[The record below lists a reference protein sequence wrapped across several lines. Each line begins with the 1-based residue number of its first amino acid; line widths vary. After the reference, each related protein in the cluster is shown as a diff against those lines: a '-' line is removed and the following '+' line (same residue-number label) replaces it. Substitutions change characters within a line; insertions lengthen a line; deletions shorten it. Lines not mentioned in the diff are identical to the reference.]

1 MHKVASST
9 WPVHSALSFT
19 LSSRRSP
26 PSIITRTVARGNGF
40 RRDLLA
46 VPVDTNTVLLTSA
59 ACFAAIS
66 LDVARTHLLLSG
78 LDNLCHTW
86 VVQHIPPEVR
96 ASTADVLVSDTFI
109 TLGLSGWAATS
120 ATILFRQP
128 KGGFKSLL
136 LAWGVYLSAAGAV
149 TKGDPPLVWT
159 LKELFHRTRPS
170 TLHHTFSFPSG
181 HTTAATFLIG
191 GCLFVLL
198 PAALADRSQ
207 SSAPE
212 SAAIDQTQPSPAG
225 NAAVAIWIL
234 AALTTACGRIL
245 ADAHW
250 LSDTMAGAAIGTLL
264 VALLRRV
271 SGPQEEVNPKP
282 RNEL

>member
-1 MHKVASST
+1 MLLHTGNLCRPASSSLRC
-9 WPVHSALSFT
+9 PALSS
-19 LSSRRSP
+19 LQSPRRP
-26 PSIITRTVARGNGF
+26 PRSVLIRTVAGAGGF
-40 RRDLLA
+40 RRGLLS
-46 VPVDTNTVLLTSA
+46 VPVDTNFVLISSA

-66 LDVARTHLLLSG
+66 LDISQTHVLLSG

-86 VVQHIPPEVR
+86 VVQHISPDVR

-109 TLGLSGWAATS
+109 SLGLSGWAVTS
-120 ATILFRQP
+120 AAILFKQP
-128 KGGFKSLL
+128 RDGLKSLL

-198 PAALADRSQ
+198 PAALADKSQ
-207 SSAPE
+207 PSAPE
-212 SAAIDQTQPSPAG
+212 SAIVEQAQPSPAG
-225 NAAVAIWIL
+225 SAAVAIWIL

-250 LSDTMAGAAIGTLL
+250 LSDTMAGAAMGILL

-271 SGPQEEVNPKP
+271 SGLQEEST
-282 RNEL
+282 

>member
-1 MHKVASST
+1 MCRLASTTLLTSQ
-9 WPVHSALSFT
+9 VLSI
-19 LSSRRSP
+19 LQPPRRP
-26 PSIITRTVARGNGF
+26 PRNLLTRTFAGAGGVRRG
-40 RRDLLA
+40 LLS
-46 VPVDTNTVLLTSA
+46 VPVDTNVVLISSA

-66 LDVARTHLLLSG
+66 LDISQTHILLSN
-78 LDNLCHTW
+78 LDGLCHTW
-86 VVQHIPPEVR
+86 VVQNISPDVR
-96 ASTADVLVSDTFI
+96 ASTADVLISDTFI
-109 TLGLSGWAATS
+109 TLGLFGWAATS
-120 ATILFRQP
+120 AAILFKQP
-128 KGGFKSLL
+128 RGGVRALL
-136 LAWGVYLSAAGAV
+136 LAWGAYLSAAGAV

-198 PAALADRSQ
+198 PAALADSSQ
-207 SSAPE
+207 PSAPD
-212 SAAIDQTQPSPAG
+212 SATAEQAQPSPTG

-250 LSDTMAGAAIGTLL
+250 LSDTMAGAAMGTLL
-264 VALLRRV
+264 VALLRRAT
-271 SGPQEEVNPKP
+271 GPQEESI
-282 RNEL
+282 

>member
-1 MHKVASST
+1 MCRLASVTLLTRPS
-9 WPVHSALSFT
+9 LS
-19 LSSRRSP
+19 LSHSRRNTPRSVL
-26 PSIITRTVARGNGF
+26 TRTFAGAGGVRRG
-40 RRDLLA
+40 LLS
-46 VPVDTNTVLLTSA
+46 VPVDTNIVLISSA

-66 LDVARTHLLLSG
+66 LDISQTHLLLGSA
-78 LDNLCHTW
+78 DSLCHTW
-86 VVQHIPPEVR
+86 VVQNIPPEVR
-96 ASTADVLVSDTFI
+96 ASTADVLISDTFI
-109 TLGLSGWAATS
+109 TLGLCGWAATS
-120 ATILFRQP
+120 AAILFKQP
-128 KGGFKSLL
+128 RGGVKALL

-159 LKELFHRTRPS
+159 LKELFHRSRPS

-198 PAALADRSQ
+198 PAALTDSSQ
-207 SSAPE
+207 PSAPD
-212 SAAIDQTQPSPAG
+212 SAASEQAQPSPNG

-250 LSDTMAGAAIGTLL
+250 LSDTLAGAAMGTLL
-264 VALLRRV
+264 VALLRRA
-271 SGPQEEVNPKP
+271 SSPHEDTI
-282 RNEL
+282 